1 VTDQLLDAI
10 AALPKVCKYIDMP
23 LQHADDEILRAM
35 RRERSGA
42 ALRKILDRIRNRV
55 PGIALRSS
63 FIVGFPGESEAAFER
78 LTDFIRE
85 QQFDRLGVFTYSLEE
100 NTAAFDLAN
109 QVPEKVKRARRARLM
124 ELQAEIS
131 LGRNRALIGHE
142 FEVLVEGSIP
152 GRATRMRGRTPSQA
166 PDIDG
171 SIFFKGDAAPG
182 EFITVRIDKA
192 LTYDLSGRMIDAQ
205 PEDRMTNHG

>member
-1 VTDQLLDAI
+1 
-10 AALPKVCKYIDMP
+10 
-23 LQHADDEILRAM
+23 
-35 RRERSGA
+35 
-42 ALRKILDRIRNRV
+42 
-55 PGIALRSS
+55 
-63 FIVGFPGESEAAFER
+63 
-78 LTDFIRE
+78 
-85 QQFDRLGVFTYSLEE
+85 
-100 NTAAFDLAN
+100 
-109 QVPEKVKRARRARLM
+109 
-124 ELQAEIS
+124 
-131 LGRNRALIGHE
+131 
-142 FEVLVEGSIP
+142 LVEGAIP